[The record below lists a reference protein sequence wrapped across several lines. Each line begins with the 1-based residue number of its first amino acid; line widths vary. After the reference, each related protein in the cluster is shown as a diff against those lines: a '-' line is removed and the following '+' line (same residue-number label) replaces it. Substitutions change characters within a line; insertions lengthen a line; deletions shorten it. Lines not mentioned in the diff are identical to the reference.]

1 MAGTQKPQN
10 RDTLCIDIGRD
21 HRRRF
26 NEATCMY
33 GLVFAAEF
41 IHWMENIVIVI
52 HFSLSLTA
60 IHDDVRV
67 ECVSSQVCDC
77 GWGVQ
82 RPKWSICGGKK
93 RERKRKRDTN
103 AFRIA
108 NEFDKIFLFDAN
120 NFYFEFG
127 TNEQWPQIA
136 ILWILHVREKS
147 IRHIKLRTSH
157 AEEINQ
163 PITDFRFDALSEDCC
178 EQCVWIRGKDS
189 SIMRTNYDELLS
201 ELRRITFGA
210 DSGEMNSHEKSMK
223 SNRWTKTNIRAY
235 FTTK

>member
-10 RDTLCIDIGRD
+10 HDTLCIDIGRN

-41 IHWMENIVIVI
+41 IHWMEYIVIVI
-52 HFSLSLTA
+52 HFSLCYSRRCSCRMRIESKMRRLRRWTSKMK
-60 IHDDVRV
+60 HTRR
-67 ECVSSQVCDC
+67 EE
-77 GWGVQ
+77 
-82 RPKWSICGGKK
+82 K
-93 RERKRKRDTN
+93 REKEREIRTN

-136 ILWILHVREKS
+136 ISWILHVRERS

-157 AEEINQ
+157 VEEINQ
-163 PITDFRFDALSEDCC
+163 PITDFRIDTLSGDCC
-178 EQCVWIRGKDS
+178 V
-189 SIMRTNYDELLS
+189 
-201 ELRRITFGA
+201 
-210 DSGEMNSHEKSMK
+210 
-223 SNRWTKTNIRAY
+223 
-235 FTTK
+235 